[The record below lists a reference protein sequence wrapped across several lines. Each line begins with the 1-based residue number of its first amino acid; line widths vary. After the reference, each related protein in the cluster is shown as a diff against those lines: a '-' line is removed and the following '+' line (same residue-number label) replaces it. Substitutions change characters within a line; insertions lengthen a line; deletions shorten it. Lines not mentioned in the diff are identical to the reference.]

1 MVLSMIIVGL
11 VAAIS
16 IAIVLWGTPPLFVPM
31 TQRLQTSAKPLRVIS

>member
-31 TQRLQTSAKPLRVIS
+31 STKNDT